1 MSDLTVFDFES
12 NSIRFVDGKP
22 VAKDVAIALGYL
34 DPRRAVARKG
44 SKQRGG

>member
-22 VAKDVAIALGYL
+22 VAKDALGYL
-34 DPRRAVARKG
+34 DPRRQGLIKDL
-44 SKQRGG
+44 